1 MKIAVSALGPDLNS
15 IVDFRFG
22 RAAYFI
28 IVDTVTNEYRS
39 IQNPN
44 VYSASGAGIQS
55 AQTVVNE
62 GIEAIITGQTGPNAH
77 RVINAANIPVYSSS
91 GGTVAEN
98 LERFKRN
105 ELEQMS
111 APSAAEKYGMGIGP
125 GMGGG
130 RGMGPGR
137 GGRGRWWQK

>member
-15 IVDFRFG
+15 MVDFRFG

-28 IVDTVTNEYRS
+28 IMDTDTNEYNS

-44 VYSASGAGIQS
+44 VYAASGAGIQS

-62 GIEAIITGQTGPNAH
+62 DVGAVISGQMGPNAH
-77 RVINAANIPVYSSS
+77 RVIAAANIPVYISA

-98 LERFKRN
+98 LERFKRD

-111 APSAAEKYGMGIGP
+111 QPSVAENF

-130 RGMGPGR
+130 HGMGPGG

>member
-1 MKIAVSALGPDLNS
+1 MKIAVSALGHDLNS
-15 IVDFRFG
+15 MVDFRFG

-28 IVDTVTNEYRS
+28 IVDTDTNEHKS

-55 AQTVVNE
+55 AQTVINE
-62 GIEAIITGQTGPNAH
+62 GVEAIITGQMGPNAH
-77 RVINAANIPVYSSS
+77 RVINVASIPVYSSP

-98 LERFKRN
+98 LERFKRD

-111 APSAAEKYGMGIGP
+111 VPSVAEKYGMGP
-125 GMGGG
+125 GMGSG
-130 RGMGPGR
+130 RGMGPGG